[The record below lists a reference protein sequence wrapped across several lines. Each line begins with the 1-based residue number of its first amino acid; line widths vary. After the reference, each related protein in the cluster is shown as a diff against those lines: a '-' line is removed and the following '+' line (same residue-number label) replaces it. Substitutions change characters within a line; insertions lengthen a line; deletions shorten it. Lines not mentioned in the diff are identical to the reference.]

1 MQIRS
6 ISPREEKSR
15 QHAGVSRIEENSIR
29 RQDIKDQRMH
39 HLAMKMKL
47 EDDLKRI
54 NAQLARLDE
63 EARESEA

>member
-1 MQIRS
+1 
-6 ISPREEKSR
+6 
-15 QHAGVSRIEENSIR
+15 
-29 RQDIKDQRMH
+29 MH